1 MMRVLSVNSMLDPV
15 AGGGTAERTFQM
27 ARFLALAGVNCTVL
41 TLDVGL
47 TRDRIIEL
55 RPADVSVLHCILP
68 RYYLFR
74 IPEPKI
80 KKLVQEADVVHL
92 MGHWTLLNALVAR
105 EALKQHKPYIVCPA
119 GALPIYGRSRW
130 IKTLYNLFTGRRLI
144 AEAQA
149 CVAIAENEFEHFS
162 AYGVDSQRV
171 TLIPNGIDPA
181 GFNAVDDAGFRQRF
195 GLPSNPFILFLG
207 RLNSIK
213 GPDLLLDAF
222 PAAATAHPDMHLVFA
237 GPDGGML
244 ESLRTNARR
253 TDIVERIH
261 FIGPLRGTDKSQA
274 YHAAALLA
282 VPSRQEAMS
291 IVAIEAGICG
301 TPVLITD
308 QCGFNDIG
316 ASGGGMVVGANISG
330 LTHGLLTLLAAGEQ
344 LPTMGAALYRFTRD
358 HYLWE
363 NVVSRYRGLFD
374 RVLRNAA

>member
-1 MMRVLSVNSMLDPV
+1 MMRVLSVNAILDSV

-27 ARFLALAGVNCTVL
+27 ARFLALDGVKCTVL

-47 TRDRIIEL
+47 TCDRIIEL
-55 RPADVSVLHCILP
+55 QPAVASVLHCILP

-80 KKLVQEADVVHL
+80 KALVREADVVHL

-119 GALPIYGRSRW
+119 GALPIYGRSHW
-130 IKTLYNLFTGRRLI
+130 IKSLYNLLAGRQLI
-144 AEAQA
+144 TEAQA

-162 AYGVDSQRV
+162 AYGVDSRRV
-171 TLIPNGIDPA
+171 TLIPNGVDPA
-181 GFNAVDDAGFRQRF
+181 DFNAADDDGFRQRF

-213 GPDLLLDAF
+213 GPDLLLNAF
-222 PAAATAHPDMHLVFA
+222 SAAAAAHPDVHLVFA

-244 ESLRTNARR
+244 ESLRTNARH
-253 TDIVERIH
+253 TTIAERIH
-261 FIGPLRGTDKSQA
+261 FIGPLHGTDKAHA
-274 YHAAALLA
+274 YHAADLLA

-291 IVAIEAGICG
+291 IVAIEAGICS

-308 QCGFNDIG
+308 QCGFNNIG
-316 ASGGGMVVGANISG
+316 ASGGGLVVSANISG
-330 LTHGLLTLLAAGEQ
+330 LTHGLLTLLAAGER

-358 HYLWE
+358 HYLWK
-363 NVVSRYRGLFD
+363 NVVNRYIDLFD